1 MPNYRVLRPCEV
13 NERESLIAQV
23 VAEVANS
30 ILHIRLP
37 SRSFIEETWGA
48 GDIRLVEPI
57 RGLYQFNRIFL
68 LKDLPDDILVRTCAH
83 ELRHHWQFQTRRFHL
98 APQCE
103 CDAELFSREFEIF
116 LQQPPASRIVERLLT
131 VYGMKCRR
139 PISPYIKDVL
149 ERRL

>member
-1 MPNYRVLRPCEV
+1 MPNYRVLRPYEV

-30 ILHIRLP
+30 ILRIRLP
-37 SRSFIEETWGA
+37 GQSFIEETWDA
-48 GDIRLVEPI
+48 SDIKLAEPI

-68 LKDLPDDILVRTCAH
+68 LKDLPDDTLVRTCAH

-98 APQCE
+98 AHQCE
-103 CDAELFSREFEIF
+103 RDAELFAREFEIF
-116 LQQPPASRIVERLLT
+116 LEQPRASRIVERLLT
-131 VYGMKCRR
+131 IYGMKCR